1 MQPRPLT
8 PALGR
13 IAAAA
18 MAVMCCQVATAQAG
32 TGQAAAPLAVY
43 AAGSLRAA
51 LTEVQAA
58 FEQHSGARLSPVF
71 GASGLLRD
79 RISSGE
85 AAQVF
90 ASANMEHPQA
100 LVAAG
105 KADSVMPF
113 ARNALCVLTA
123 PAFSLQ
129 GKPLALRLLD
139 ADVRVGTSTP
149 KADPAG
155 DYAFQMFDRIE
166 ASGSAPAG
174 SAAALKAK
182 ALTLTGGPDS
192 PRPPPGRNVYGELMA
207 AGQADV
213 FITYCTNTREARKQ
227 QPQLGVLDVPAS
239 INVGALYGLA
249 LLKPVDARAQAYAQ
263 FLLGP
268 QGQAI
273 LASHGFSAP

>member
-18 MAVMCCQVATAQAG
+18 MAVMCCQVASAQAG

-105 KADSVMPF
+105 KADAVTPF
-113 ARNALCVLTA
+113 ARNALCALTA

-155 DYAFQMFDRIE
+155 DYAFQMFERIE

-273 LASHGFSAP
+273 LASHGFRAP